1 MNLKLKDLK
10 TLRTTLENT
19 IQDLTTN
26 GVNNA
31 LLITLDSLR
40 QNNNDLI
47 DELETIEHLKN
58 DDDFAE
64 AVADALSELDDIDTW
79 GLSNALSTLND
90 LTDDYLETDDIANA
104 IDELRNQ
111 IENCEPKTMT
121 EKTRDDTDLHDLLKA
136 LTNGK

>member
-58 DDDFAE
+58 DDDFSE
-64 AVADALSELDDIDTW
+64 AVKDAIDELDNIDTW

-90 LTDDYLETDDIANA
+90 LTDDYLETDDISNA

-121 EKTRDDTDLHDLLKA
+121 DKTRDDTDLDDLLKV
-136 LTNGK
+136 LINE

>member
-19 IQDLTTN
+19 IEHLTTN

-47 DELETIEHLKN
+47 DELETIERLS
-58 DDDFAE
+58 DDTDFSE
-64 AVADALSELDDIDTW
+64 AVKDAIDELDNIDTW

-90 LTDDYLETDDIANA
+90 LTDDYLETDDISNA

-121 EKTRDDTDLHDLLKA
+121 DKTRDDTDLDDLLKA